1 MDVVAWV
8 LIGLAA
14 VVLLWFMLMMDVV
27 STLVLVLLAAILG
40 FLLVFFGFVDI
51 SATDTQLDV
60 NIRQIAG
67 ASPSGT
73 TASTSTS
80 AAGPSPILS
89 GPEVF
94 YVADNKFTYREAEYV
109 CKAYDAELASYIQ
122 VEQAYNSGAEWCG
135 YGWSAGGIA
144 LFPTQQASWEARM
157 ADPDY
162 EKREVC
168 GRPGVNGGY
177 FDPKM
182 KFGVNCYG
190 IKPKQPATPKV
201 SRDNDRLL
209 GLFKDQVNK
218 LVVDPFKKNTWSKY
232 NIVDTPTPTHGA
244 ASVAPSPAASVAPLV
259 QSVSDAISSVVSSV
273 GSILSSL

>member
-1 MDVVAWV
+1 MDVIAWV

-51 SATDTQLDV
+51 SASDSQLDV
-60 NIRQIAG
+60 NIRQIA
-67 ASPSGT
+67 ASPKGT
-73 TASTSTS
+73 TAATSTS
-80 AAGPSPILS
+80 DAAPSPILS

-94 YVADNKFTYREAEYV
+94 YVADNKFTYRDAPYV
-109 CKAYDAELASYIQ
+109 CKAYNAELASYIQ

-190 IKPKQPATPKV
+190 VKPKQPSTPRV
-201 SRDNDRLL
+201 SGDNDRLL
-209 GLFKDQVNK
+209 GMFKDQVNK
-218 LVVDPFKKNTWSKY
+218 LVVDPFKKNTWSRY

-244 ASVAPSPAASVAPLV
+244 ASVPAAAPSVAPLV
-259 QSVSDAISSVVSSV
+259 QSVSNGISSIVSSI